1 MANLS
6 PAKSHGYY
14 SERDN
19 QFHEYR
25 NDMYMNEA
33 AIPNLIHYVTRTGNR
48 MDRSHELI
56 VWGAAG
62 CCYLVTPDDCINFFM
77 QVQNNLRRDRVIK
90 SKVVHEILTF
100 SDDEEK
106 FLLQNIDR
114 LMEFG
119 RKCSEIY
126 YREGFQCVF
135 GIHYG
140 IHCKDNNPE
149 SKKKKRLHIHFAINA
164 VNFITGNLFHTKI
177 SSKAFSMNQKIY
189 FKIPYDTK
197 EREQIMNQ
205 LLYGEYL
212 NIANPYEVDSNADYF
227 NNAYHLYPRSM

>member
-14 SERDN
+14 CKRDN
-19 QFHEYR
+19 QFHEYK
-25 NDMYMNEA
+25 NDMYTNEE

-48 MDRSHELI
+48 IDRAEELI
-56 VWGAAG
+56 GWGAAC
-62 CCYLVTPDDCINFFM
+62 CCYLVTPDDCITFFL
-77 QVQNNLRRDRVIK
+77 QIQNNARRDRNIK
-90 SKVVHEILTF
+90 SKALHEILTF
-100 SDDEEK
+100 SDEEEK
-106 FLLQNIDR
+106 ILLQNIDH

-126 YREGFQCVF
+126 YGEGFQCVF

-140 IHCKDNNPE
+140 IHCEDHNPE
-149 SKKKKRLHIHFAINA
+149 SINKKRLHIHFVINA
-164 VNFITGNLFHTKI
+164 VNFITGNLFHTRI
-177 SSKAFSMNQKIY
+177 SSKVFTMNQKTF

-197 EREQIMNQ
+197 EREQAMNK

-212 NIANPYEVDSNADYF
+212 NTTNPYAVDTNAVYF
-227 NNAYHLYPRSM
+227 QNAYHLYPRSM